1 MIPQRKISHKIADIV
16 MFNIKRNLS
25 EKRMREVFTNSSA
38 SVPLI
43 EGMDDDNTQMIIK
56 MWIDSIVEHVSSMQD
71 TLTSDYVLDLI
82 DKVQKYL
89 EENYTKEQLSS
100 IASFFENE
108 DCKQIWQDNNLL
120 EIIATCKDELSNSVM
135 ALMQSDEC
143 MNIMQ
148 KKLDSFMLHGN
159 YDDNIRGAD

>member
-1 MIPQRKISHKIADIV
+1 MTPQRKISHKIADIV
-16 MFNIKRNLS
+16 IFNIKRNLS

-38 SVPLI
+38 SVPLM

-56 MWIDSIVEHVSSMQD
+56 MWIDSIVEHISSMQD
-71 TLTSDYVLDLI
+71 SLTSDYVLDLI
-82 DKVQKYL
+82 EKVQKYL
-89 EENYTKEQLSS
+89 EETYTKEQLSS

-108 DCKQIWQDNNLL
+108 DCKKIWQDNSLL

-148 KKLDSFMLHGN
+148 KKLNSFMLNGN

>member
-1 MIPQRKISHKIADIV
+1 

>member
-1 MIPQRKISHKIADIV
+1 MTPQRKISHKIADIV
-16 MFNIKRNLS
+16 IFNIKRNLS

-38 SVPLI
+38 SVPLM

-56 MWIDSIVEHVSSMQD
+56 MWIDSIVEHISSMQD
-71 TLTSDYVLDLI
+71 SLTSDYVLDLI
-82 DKVQKYL
+82 EKVQKYL

-148 KKLDSFMLHGN
+148 KKLNSFMLHGN

>member
-25 EKRMREVFTNSSA
+25 EKKMREVFTNSSA

-148 KKLDSFMLHGN
+148 KKLNSFMLHGN

>member
-71 TLTSDYVLDLI
+71 TLTSDHVLDLI

-148 KKLDSFMLHGN
+148 KKLNSFMLHGN

>member
-1 MIPQRKISHKIADIV
+1 MVPQRKISHKIADIV
-16 MFNIKRNLS
+16 IFNIKRNLS

-38 SVPLI
+38 SMPLI
-43 EGMDDDNTQMIIK
+43 EGMDDDNTQIIIT
-56 MWIDSIVEHVSSMQD
+56 MWIDSIIEHISSMQD
-71 TLTSDYVLDLI
+71 SLTSDYVLDLI

-108 DCKQIWQDNNLL
+108 DCKRIWQDNDLL
-120 EIIATCKDELSNSVM
+120 EIIATCKDDLSNSVM
-135 ALMQSDEC
+135 ALMHSDEC

-148 KKLDSFMLHGN
+148 KKLNSFMLHGN

>member
-148 KKLDSFMLHGN
+148 KKLNSFMLHGN

>member
-16 MFNIKRNLS
+16 MFNVKRNLS

-148 KKLDSFMLHGN
+148 KKLNSFMLHGN